1 MFVFGNMKQAL
12 VIQTCGEMDCYFNE
26 TISCTEKCGCDKIMD
41 YQLRKSVKD
50 VAKKFKEHHS
60 ANKKRLKDEKKYELE
75 PCTAARQAT
84 STNTCGEVGDCLTVD
99 TDCKAQCGCDKT
111 IPTFYDNGTQ
121 KCVINIKLLILSL
134 NEKYNTED
142 YDTSLEDDMAS
153 KLQAE
158 ADKIFQGIIIAAF
171 LDYLLKKSIKELTKK
186 VGAKPRLDKPAVK
199 PTTKPISE
207 SCNVVVQDAVG
218 ATV

>member
-1 MFVFGNMKQAL
+1 MMYKQVFGIL
-12 VIQTCGEMDCYFNE
+12 VVISSCFAFTYADQSVDGNE
-26 TISCTEKCGCDKIMD
+26 
-41 YQLRKSVKD
+41 
-50 VAKKFKEHHS
+50 
-60 ANKKRLKDEKKYELE
+60 
-75 PCTAARQAT
+75 
-84 STNTCGEVGDCLTVD
+84 NTCGEVGDCLTVD

-134 NEKYNTED
+134 NEKYNTEG
-142 YDTSLEDDMAS
+142 

-171 LDYLLKKSIKELTKK
+171 LFITCASICVFTACIYCCRINYTDYLLKKSIKELTKK

-207 SCNVVVQDAVG
+207 SCNVVVQDAGVFC
-218 ATV
+218 V